1 MIGSVL
7 ALNPVTGA
15 ERWEFEPQSVQTGSI
30 GSGNLTS
37 IKNAFLSCSQGGA
50 GSFRA
55 GYFYGA
61 PVVANGMIYVAYFS
75 GVVYAIDAASG
86 QQAWN
91 YDLKS
96 HIAGG
101 LAVAGG
107 TVLVGSSNGNISAL
121 DAGNGTLKWE
131 FSSKDEIWGAPAVAD
146 GVVYFGSLD
155 HSLYALNATDGKEK
169 WEFRTEGGIGST
181 PLVVGGV
188 VYVGSFDHKF
198 YAIDG
203 ETGAQKWVFEGSRDW
218 FWCAATYDDGTIYA
232 ASLDN
237 NVYALEAGNG
247 TVAWPQPF
255 KASNRVKSSP
265 IIVSGLLVVAS
276 ENGNVYGLDP
286 KTGKKEWEFDGIKA
300 KVLSPLYS
308 AEGIVYINSQ
318 DNKLHAL
325 NGENGFEFW
334 GLPLGS

>member
-155 HSLYALNATDGKEK
+155 HSLYALNAADGTEK
-169 WEFRTEGGIGST
+169 WAFKAGGGITST
-181 PLVVGGV
+181 PLVINGV
-188 VYVGSFDHKF
+188 VYIGSFDKKF
-198 YAIDG
+198 YAIDAD
-203 ETGAQKWVFEGSRDW
+203 TGIPKWTFEGAGGW
-218 FWCAATYDDGTIYA
+218 FWSEAAYDSGTIYA
-232 ASLDN
+232 GCLDH
-237 NVYALEAGNG
+237 NVYALDATSGSP
-247 TVAWPQPF
+247 VWPQPF
-255 KASNRVKSSP
+255 QSDSAVKSSP
-265 IIVSGLLVVAS
+265 VIAGGVLVVAS
-276 ENGNVYGLDP
+276 EYGKIYGVDL
-286 KTGKKEWEFDGIKA
+286 KTGENKWESDRINA
-300 KVLSPLYS
+300 KVLSPLC
-308 AEGIVYINSQ
+308 AAADTVYINSQ
-318 DNKLHAL
+318 DNRLYAFNSKT
-325 NGENGFEFW
+325 GREVW
-334 GLPLGS
+334 GVTLDN